1 MEESSQPKPDTTTY
15 HALMSGRVD
24 FNPQTSIYGKTGRL
38 MPLGIN
44 PPVQTLMEKLEKDGE
59 KKAIELWKRNETP
72 ENACESLKNIMS
84 SGAKEFKEKT
94 GRQMTYSE
102 MRQLYG

>member
-15 HALMSGRVD
+15 HALM
-24 FNPQTSIYGKTGRL
+24 
-38 MPLGIN
+38 
-44 PPVQTLMEKLEKDGE
+44 EKLEKDGE
-59 KKAIELWKRNETP
+59 KQVVELLKRNETP

-84 SGAKEFKEKT
+84 SGEKEFKEKT